1 MLFCSFFCMLY
12 LDDVIFCLIFFQ
24 ENVLI
29 VGKKI
34 FKEKVEEREKVVK
47 LKFNLEF
54 FVEKFLIVKK
64 IFKFVIKLKLVGFKL
79 VNTFGKNKIS
89 KVLKVIFVST
99 KKVKIFKGIFVLKK
113 VIEIIS
119 ILINVIIS
127 AKLKSIIFVYK
138 FIFMVQKKKKIL
150 LEFFNFLRDQSM
162 EVLIEDSEEEEILF
176 KISLRFVRFLK
187 TLIMIV
193 FIKKKRVMFVKE
205 NNVIF
210 VGRFQKKRKSVI

>member
-1 MLFCSFFCMLY
+1 MLFCLFFCMLY

-79 VNTFGKNKIS
+79 VNIFGKNKIS

-113 VIEIIS
+113 VIEVIS
-119 ILINVIIS
+119 ILRNVIIS
-127 AKLKSIIFVYK
+127 AKLKSVIFVYK
-138 FIFMVQKKKKIL
+138 FIFMV
-150 LEFFNFLRDQSM
+150 
-162 EVLIEDSEEEEILF
+162 
-176 KISLRFVRFLK
+176 
-187 TLIMIV
+187 
-193 FIKKKRVMFVKE
+193 
-205 NNVIF
+205 
-210 VGRFQKKRKSVI
+210 

>member
-1 MLFCSFFCMLY
+1 MLY

-79 VNTFGKNKIS
+79 VNIFGKNKIS

-113 VIEIIS
+113 VIEVIS

-127 AKLKSIIFVYK
+127 AKLKLIIFVYK

-150 LEFFNFLRDQSM
+150 LEFFNFSRDQSM

-176 KISLRFVRFLK
+176 KISLYFVRSLK

>member
-1 MLFCSFFCMLY
+1 MLY

-79 VNTFGKNKIS
+79 IISFGMNKIS

-113 VIEIIS
+113 VSEVIS
-119 ILINVIIS
+119 ILINVIIQ
-127 AKLKSIIFVYK
+127 AKLKLIIFVYK

-150 LEFFNFLRDQSM
+150 LEFFNFSRDQSM

-176 KISLRFVRFLK
+176 KISLYFVRSLK

-205 NNVIF
+205 NNIIF

>member
-1 MLFCSFFCMLY
+1 MIY

-113 VIEIIS
+113 VIEVIS

-150 LEFFNFLRDQSM
+150 LEFFNFSRDQSM

-205 NNVIF
+205 NNFIF

>member
-1 MLFCSFFCMLY
+1 MLY

-24 ENVLI
+24 EIVLI

-79 VNTFGKNKIS
+79 VNIFGKNKIS

-113 VIEIIS
+113 VIEVIS

-127 AKLKSIIFVYK
+127 AKLKLIIFVYK

-150 LEFFNFLRDQSM
+150 LEFFNFSRDQSM

>member
-1 MLFCSFFCMLY
+1 MLY

-64 IFKFVIKLKLVGFKL
+64 IFKFAIKLKLVGFKL
-79 VNTFGKNKIS
+79 VNIFGKNKIS

-113 VIEIIS
+113 VIEVIS

-127 AKLKSIIFVYK
+127 AKLKLIIFVYK

-150 LEFFNFLRDQSM
+150 LEFFNFSRDQSM

-176 KISLRFVRFLK
+176 KISLYFVRSLK

>member
-1 MLFCSFFCMLY
+1 MLY

-79 VNTFGKNKIS
+79 VNIFGKNKIP

-113 VIEIIS
+113 VIEVIS

-127 AKLKSIIFVYK
+127 AKLKLIIFVYK

-150 LEFFNFLRDQSM
+150 LEFFNFSRDQSM

-176 KISLRFVRFLK
+176 KISLYFVRSLK

>member
-1 MLFCSFFCMLY
+1 MLY
-12 LDDVIFCLIFFQ
+12 LIDVIFCLIFFQ

-79 VNTFGKNKIS
+79 IISFGMNKIS

-113 VIEIIS
+113 VIEVIS

-127 AKLKSIIFVYK
+127 AKLKLIIFVYK

-150 LEFFNFLRDQSM
+150 LEFFNFSRDQSM

-176 KISLRFVRFLK
+176 KISLYFVRSLK

>member
-1 MLFCSFFCMLY
+1 MIY
-12 LDDVIFCLIFFQ
+12 LDDVILFNFFQ

-79 VNTFGKNKIS
+79 VNIFGKNKIS

-113 VIEIIS
+113 VIEVIS

>member
-1 MLFCSFFCMLY
+1 MLY

-79 VNTFGKNKIS
+79 VNIFGKNKIS

-113 VIEIIS
+113 VIDVIS

-127 AKLKSIIFVYK
+127 AKLKSVIFVYK
-138 FIFMVQKKKKIL
+138 FIFMV
-150 LEFFNFLRDQSM
+150 
-162 EVLIEDSEEEEILF
+162 
-176 KISLRFVRFLK
+176 
-187 TLIMIV
+187 
-193 FIKKKRVMFVKE
+193 
-205 NNVIF
+205 
-210 VGRFQKKRKSVI
+210 

>member
-47 LKFNLEF
+47 LKINLEF

-79 VNTFGKNKIS
+79 VNIFGKNKIS

-113 VIEIIS
+113 VIEVIS

-127 AKLKSIIFVYK
+127 AKLKSVIFVYK

-150 LEFFNFLRDQSM
+150 LEFFNFSRDQSM

>member
-1 MLFCSFFCMLY
+1 MLY
-12 LDDVIFCLIFFQ
+12 LIDVIFCLIFFQ

-79 VNTFGKNKIS
+79 VNIFGKNKIS

-113 VIEIIS
+113 VIEVIS

-127 AKLKSIIFVYK
+127 AKLKLIIFVYK

-150 LEFFNFLRDQSM
+150 LEFFNFSRDQSM

-176 KISLRFVRFLK
+176 KISLYFVRSLK

>member
-1 MLFCSFFCMLY
+1 MLY

-79 VNTFGKNKIS
+79 VNIFGKNKIS

-113 VIEIIS
+113 LIDVIS

-127 AKLKSIIFVYK
+127 AKLKSVIFVYK

-176 KISLRFVRFLK
+176 KISLYFVRSLK

-210 VGRFQKKRKSVI
+210 IGRFQKKRKSVI

>member
-1 MLFCSFFCMLY
+1 MIY

-113 VIEIIS
+113 VIEVIS
-119 ILINVIIS
+119 ILINVIIL
-127 AKLKSIIFVYK
+127 AKLKLIIFVYK

-150 LEFFNFLRDQSM
+150 LEFFNFSRDQSM

-176 KISLRFVRFLK
+176 KISLYFVRSLK

>member
-1 MLFCSFFCMLY
+1 MIY
-12 LDDVIFCLIFFQ
+12 LDDVILFNFFQ

-79 VNTFGKNKIS
+79 VNIFGKNKIS

-113 VIEIIS
+113 VIEVIS
-119 ILINVIIS
+119 ILRNVIIS
-127 AKLKSIIFVYK
+127 AKLKSVIFVYK
-138 FIFMVQKKKKIL
+138 FIFMV
-150 LEFFNFLRDQSM
+150 
-162 EVLIEDSEEEEILF
+162 
-176 KISLRFVRFLK
+176 
-187 TLIMIV
+187 
-193 FIKKKRVMFVKE
+193 
-205 NNVIF
+205 
-210 VGRFQKKRKSVI
+210 

>member
-1 MLFCSFFCMLY
+1 MLY

-79 VNTFGKNKIS
+79 IISFGMNKIS

-113 VIEIIS
+113 VIEVIS

-127 AKLKSIIFVYK
+127 AKLKLIIFVYK

-150 LEFFNFLRDQSM
+150 LEFFNFSRDQSM

-176 KISLRFVRFLK
+176 KISLYFVRSLK

>member
-1 MLFCSFFCMLY
+1 MLY

-79 VNTFGKNKIS
+79 IISFGMNKIS

-113 VIEIIS
+113 VIEVIS
-119 ILINVIIS
+119 ILINVIIL
-127 AKLKSIIFVYK
+127 AKLKLIIFVYK

-150 LEFFNFLRDQSM
+150 LEFFNFSRDQSM

-176 KISLRFVRFLK
+176 KISLYFVRSLK

>member
-1 MLFCSFFCMLY
+1 MLY

-79 VNTFGKNKIS
+79 IISFGMNKIS

-113 VIEIIS
+113 VIEVIS
-119 ILINVIIS
+119 ILINVIIL
-127 AKLKSIIFVYK
+127 AKLKLIIFVYK

-150 LEFFNFLRDQSM
+150 LEFFNFSRDQSM

>member
-1 MLFCSFFCMLY
+1 MLY

-79 VNTFGKNKIS
+79 VNIFGKNKIS

-113 VIEIIS
+113 VIEVIS
-119 ILINVIIS
+119 ILRNVIIS
-127 AKLKSIIFVYK
+127 AKLKSVIFVYK

-150 LEFFNFLRDQSM
+150 LEFFNFFRDQSM

>member
-1 MLFCSFFCMLY
+1 MLY

-79 VNTFGKNKIS
+79 VNIFGKNKIS

-113 VIEIIS
+113 VIEVIS

-127 AKLKSIIFVYK
+127 AKLKSVIFVYK

-150 LEFFNFLRDQSM
+150 LEFFNFSRDQSM

-176 KISLRFVRFLK
+176 KISLYFVRSLK

>member
-1 MLFCSFFCMLY
+1 MLY

-54 FVEKFLIVKK
+54 FVERFLIVKK

-79 VNTFGKNKIS
+79 VNIFGKNKIS

-113 VIEIIS
+113 VIEVIS
-119 ILINVIIS
+119 ILINVIIL
-127 AKLKSIIFVYK
+127 AKLKLIIFVYK

-150 LEFFNFLRDQSM
+150 LEFFNFSRDQSM

-176 KISLRFVRFLK
+176 KISLYFVRSLK

>member
-1 MLFCSFFCMLY
+1 MLY

-79 VNTFGKNKIS
+79 VNIFGKNKIS

-113 VIEIIS
+113 VIEVIS

-127 AKLKSIIFVYK
+127 AKLKSVIFVYK

-150 LEFFNFLRDQSM
+150 LEFFNFSRDQSM